1 MLFVVVIIQW
11 VKLLFLFVEFVQQQ
25 PVEQFVFPVAVVE
38 FVLLVKPVKLLK

>member
-1 MLFVVVIIQW
+1 MLVIQQQSVIVLF
-11 VKLLFLFVEFVQQQ
+11 VKLLQQQ

>member
-1 MLFVVVIIQW
+1 VLFVVVIIQW

-25 PVEQFVFPVAVVE
+25 PIEQFIFAVAFVE